1 MLENP
6 ISIVLYNSIVWKYF
20 PWYGNILET
29 LEILWKL
36 PYCGIGPV
44 FLVNT
49 GLTLQVYSRLEEIVV
64 IGRIGRDRKAMTM
77 TMTTGL

>member
-6 ISIVLYNSIVWKYF
+6 ISKVLYNSIVWKCF

-44 FLVNT
+44 FPVNT

-77 TMTTGL
+77 TMTIGL